1 MTAPPDPPSL
11 ASPPASLAPRPSS
24 RLART
29 LASLSLLSA
38 GFLAGLVLLVYP
50 CLSAWEDNFFS
61 SFLPSWNSGFLRGAF
76 AGLGAVTLAL
86 ALSSMVR
93 IRRRRP

>member
-11 ASPPASLAPRPSS
+11 ASPPAALTPRPAY

-38 GFLAGLVLLVYP
+38 GFLSGLVLLVYP
-50 CLSAWEDNFFS
+50 CLDAWGDNFFS
-61 SFLPSWNSGFLRGAF
+61 SLLPLWNSGFLRGAF

-86 ALSSMVR
+86 TLSSLVR
-93 IRRRRP
+93 IRRREP